1 MNKISKMKQRG
12 FTLIEIL
19 IVIGIIAIL
28 AAIVLVA
35 VNPAKNFREAANTQ
49 RSANVNAIINAIGQY
64 TVDKK
69 GDVSGLGLQT
79 SGTRVIGE
87 TDMGSVNGL
96 GASDFKKFCDALVP
110 EYIGGIPVDP
120 KETSYQVI
128 TETMC
133 DTSTSG
139 NDPSSQYQIKVDNGH
154 YTIMA
159 PNTVNVSNGTTYSSS
174 ESDKWIAIT
183 R

>member
-1 MNKISKMKQRG
+1 MNKITKMKQGG

-49 RSANVNAIINAIGQY
+49 RSANVNAIMNAVGQY
-64 TVDKK
+64 IVDKK
-69 GDVSGLGLQT
+69 GDVSELGLQT

-87 TDMGSVNGL
+87 TDMGTVNGL
-96 GASDFKKFCDALVP
+96 GATDFKKFCDALVP
-110 EYIGGIPVDP
+110 EYIGGVPVDP

-128 TETMC
+128 TEAMC
-133 DTSTSG
+133 DTSATG
-139 NDPSSQYQIKVDNGH
+139 NDPSTQYQIKVDNGH

-159 PNTVNVSNGTTYSSS
+159 PNTVNVTDGTTFSSS
-174 ESDKWIAIT
+174 NSDKWISIT